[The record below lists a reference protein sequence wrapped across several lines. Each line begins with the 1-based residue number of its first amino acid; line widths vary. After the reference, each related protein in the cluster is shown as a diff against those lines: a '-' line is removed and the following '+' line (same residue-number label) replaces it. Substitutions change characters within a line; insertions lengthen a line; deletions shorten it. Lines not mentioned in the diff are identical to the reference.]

1 MSRSQPPRP
10 ESVNRLGTAIS
21 GMDAPVSP
29 AQKTPGDVIA
39 PAAPPAEVDER
50 LRKTSILTEAMR
62 RPELGA
68 IAGLIVVLI
77 FFLFTA
83 SPTMFTLSGAMTILA
98 PASQLGIL
106 AIAAA
111 LLMIGGEFDLSIGS
125 MIAFAGLA
133 FAAALVNA
141 HWPLP
146 VAIVATMVFAAI
158 VGAINGQL
166 VIQTRLPS
174 FIVTLAFLFILRGLT
189 LVGLKLA
196 TGGSTQLRGVDDV
209 VQGDMVKSLF
219 SGVAFQGFFSWLA
232 SNNLI
237 DKFDNGLPKVSG
249 VPVSILWFIGFAI
262 VATWILLRTRV
273 GNWIYASGGD
283 AHAARNSGVPV
294 TRVKT
299 GLFMLTACAA
309 ALVAILTVLDAGS
322 TDARRGVQKE
332 FEAIIAAVIGGC
344 LLTGGYGSA
353 IGAFIG
359 AIIFGVVSIGLTYTS
374 FDSDWFQ
381 VFLGAMLL
389 MAVLFNNYIRRKV
402 TGER

>member
-1 MSRSQPPRP
+1 MSRAQETQTAPPGP
-10 ESVNRLGTAIS
+10 
-21 GMDAPVSP
+21 PVKP
-29 AQKTPGDVIA
+29 AQT
-39 PAAPPAEVDER
+39 VDER
-50 LRKTSILTEAMR
+50 LRKASFLTEAMR

-68 IAGLIVVLI
+68 LAGLVLVII

-83 SPTMFTLSGAMTILA
+83 NSSMFTLSGVMTILA

-125 MIAFAGLA
+125 MIAFTGLA
-133 FAAALVNA
+133 FAAFLVNA
-141 HWPLP
+141 HWPLSL
-146 VAIVATMVFAAI
+146 AIVATLAFAC
-158 VGAINGQL
+158 VLGAINGQL
-166 VIQTRLPS
+166 VILTRLPS

-189 LVGLKLA
+189 LVGLKFA
-196 TGGSTQLRGVDDV
+196 TGGSTQLRGVDEV
-209 VQGDMVKSLF
+209 VQDGVVKSLF
-219 SGVAFQGFFSWLA
+219 SGVAFQGLFSWLA
-232 SNNLI
+232 GQGLI
-237 DKFDNGLPKVSG
+237 EKFDTGLPKVSG
-249 VPVSILWFIGFAI
+249 VPISIIWFIGFAI
-262 VATWILLRTRV
+262 VATWVLLRTRV
-273 GNWIYASGGD
+273 GNWIYAAGGD
-283 AHAARNSGVPV
+283 ANAARNSGVPV
-294 TRVKT
+294 SRVKT

-353 IGAFIG
+353 IGAFVG
-359 AIIFGVVSIGLTYTS
+359 AIIFGVVSIGLTYTT

-389 MAVLFNNYIRRKV
+389 IAVLFNNYIRRKV